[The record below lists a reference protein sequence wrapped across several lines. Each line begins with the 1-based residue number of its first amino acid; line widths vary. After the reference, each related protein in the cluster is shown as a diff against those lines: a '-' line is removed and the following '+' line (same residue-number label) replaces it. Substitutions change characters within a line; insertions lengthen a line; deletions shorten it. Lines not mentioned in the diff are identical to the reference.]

1 MIIQSWKQMME
12 VIGTMTEDDLKLAIN
27 MECSTY
33 KRKAIIKRLHSRYG
47 QVMLKRQREQ
57 LLSGEYL
64 L

>member
-1 MIIQSWKQMME
+1 MVILSWKQMMT
-12 VIGTMTEDDLKLAIN
+12 VISTMSEDELKLAIN

-47 QVMLKRQREQ
+47 QLMLKRQREQ
-57 LLSGEYL
+57 LMTGEYL